1 MARETKAQRL
11 ERMEAELK
19 AAREAERVAY
29 PVRLMAVLERLNN
42 QYNAELK
49 VVEGL
54 FVVKANATARF
65 ANEYTLSYSYNEST
79 QSALQEL
86 EWELDAVEEAQAEE
100 RRKREVREN
109 AKRKAQELFTPE
121 EREALGL

>member
-19 AAREAERVAY
+19 VAREAERVAY

-42 QYNAELK
+42 QYNTELK
-49 VVEGL
+49 VMEGL
-54 FVVKANATARF
+54 FVVKTNATARF
-65 ANEYTLSYSYNEST
+65 ANEYSLSYSYNEDT
-79 QSALQEL
+79 QSVLQEL
-86 EWELDAVEEAQAEE
+86 EWELDALEEAQAEE